1 MRKNISFILIV
12 FFAGVL
18 TGFPQTGTAQM
29 TAVDVVE
36 KMDNRDDGDTVT
48 SDTLMVLQ
56 NKNNQK
62 RIRTIKNI
70 RKDYGKDSK
79 GIIFFLSPADVRNT
93 AYMSFDFDTIEKEDD
108 TWLYLPALQKVKRIA
123 SSDKSG
129 SFMGS
134 DFSYSDINGVEIDDW
149 DYTFARESTPGD
161 GKDTWVIQGLPKP
174 DKRERAL
181 DETGYLKTMMW
192 ISKDKFML
200 VKAKYWVK
208 QGKKIKYFKASD
220 IKRIDNIWTACEMT
234 MITTSRGKVE
244 HTSQLKFSNIHYN
257 TPIKDTYFT
266 TRNMERGL

>member
-1 MRKNISFILIV
+1 MKKTISLILIV
-12 FFAGVL
+12 FFAVVL

-29 TAVDVVE
+29 TAVEVVE
-36 KMDNRDDGDTVT
+36 KMDNRDDGDTVN
-48 SDTLMVLQ
+48 SDTLMVLLD
-56 NKNNQK
+56 KNNKK

-93 AYMSFDFDTIEKEDD
+93 AYMSFDFDSIEKEDD

-134 DFSYSDINGVEIDDW
+134 DFSYSDINGIAIDDW
-149 DYTFARESTPGD
+149 DYTFARENSLSK
-161 GKDTWVIQGLPKP
+161 GKDTWVVQGIPKP
-174 DKRERAL
+174 NTRERVL

-192 ISKDKFML
+192 IKKDNFML
-200 VKAKYWVK
+200 VKAKYWVQK
-208 QGKKIKYFKASD
+208 GKKIKYFQASE
-220 IKRIDNIWTACEMT
+220 IKKIDNIWTACEMT

-244 HTSQLKFSNIHYN
+244 HTSLLKFSNIHYN

-266 TRNMERGL
+266 TRSMERGL